1 MRMIKKNI
9 HIAFVIVFCSIFALS
24 CQSKKKKIYW
34 KLQGFANF
42 EQWNSTWT
50 EEYWDI
56 ILNGGAAFF
65 SDTAIELPNFSYA
78 SEHENR
84 ITADM
89 VKENPI
95 LESAWEKQIKE
106 GTIVQM
112 QRRKESC
119 GRWEVISTSPDSI
132 LIDVPKHPLNGR
144 YAITFFIDPDGC
156 PEMGLPQMKYKFI
169 LKNEKMFLVFCKNRE
184 AIRGPINGWA
194 TKK

>member
-1 MRMIKKNI
+1 MRMIKKNSL
-9 HIAFVIVFCSIFALS
+9 IVVAIILCSIFAFS
-24 CQSKKKKIYW
+24 CQNKKKNIFW

-42 EQWNSTWT
+42 EQWNSGWAD
-50 EEYWDI
+50 EYSDLI
-56 ILNGGAAFF
+56 IFGSPFEF
-65 SDTAIELPNFSYA
+65 SGNAITLPIYEYA
-78 SEHENR
+78 SEAENI

-89 VKENPI
+89 VEVNPT
-95 LESAWEKQIKE
+95 LKCQWEMQINKMDKLFE
-106 GTIVQM
+106 